1 MNLCILIGKIVSEIE
16 FKFIINS
23 KQKSIAQ
30 FDLELSNKSIV
41 KIKAYDEIADYSY
54 RKLIKED
61 IICVDGYIDNVGE
74 IVVSTFF
81 IHIENYVN

>member
-23 KQKSIAQ
+23 KHKSIAC

-41 KIKAYDEIADYSY
+41 NVKAYDEIADYCYKELSEKDKILIY
-54 RKLIKED
+54 GKLNEK
-61 IICVDGYIDNVGE
+61 VE
-74 IVVSTFF
+74 ITINEVEKC
-81 IHIENYVN
+81 IM